1 MVYVISPT
9 WRGDKT
15 EGTATIPTMED
26 IVRLEKEV
34 ADTFCLPFYD
44 LYHRSGINS
53 LTASVYLTNDL
64 LHPSDAGD
72 SLLANKCAKFIQ
84 SN

>member
-1 MVYVISPT
+1 MVYVISPP

-15 EGTATIPTMED
+15 EGVTTIPTMED
-26 IVRLEKEV
+26 LVELEKGV
-34 ADTFCLPFYD
+34 ADDFNLPWYD

-53 LTASVYLTNDL
+53 LTSTVYLTNDH

-72 SLLANKCAKFIQ
+72 ALLANKCAKFLQ